1 MSGPVPV
8 RLALAMKRTTV
19 IAGLNIH
26 TYTTDKFATSTKPI
40 LALFALHGRLG
51 SSETGPV
58 QELISALVNA
68 AEGHANEKDLMVVAF
83 DHRNHGTR
91 LRSEISN
98 QGFEENAKHV
108 SVVHVFTNAPAG
120 TTQDVSFVMDFLESY
135 LIVEWGVAGISLG
148 GHSTWMVAAAEPRV
162 KLAIPIIGCPDYLA
176 LMEPRAAAHGIGMGP
191 PYFPESLLKV
201 IRARALTALPYTSK
215 GAENPFLGKKV
226 LVLSGGSD
234 PVVPWA
240 ASEAFVEGLEFFEGV
255 GHMVPPPMVQAAVR
269 FVLGML

>member
-1 MSGPVPV
+1 
-8 RLALAMKRTTV
+8 
-19 IAGLNIH
+19 
-26 TYTTDKFATSTKPI
+26 
-40 LALFALHGRLG
+40 
-51 SSETGPV
+51 
-58 QELISALVNA
+58 
-68 AEGHANEKDLMVVAF
+68 
-83 DHRNHGTR
+83 
-91 LRSEISN
+91 
-98 QGFEENAKHV
+98 
-108 SVVHVFTNAPAG
+108 
-120 TTQDVSFVMDFLESY
+120 MDFLESY
-135 LIVEWGVAGISLG
+135 LFPAGERRIVEWGVAGISLG

-201 IRARALTALPYTSK
+201 IRTRALTALPYTSK

-234 PVVPWA
+234 PLVPWV
-240 ASEAFVEGLEFFEGV
+240 ASEAFVEGLEVGPAGTKEFIVFEGV